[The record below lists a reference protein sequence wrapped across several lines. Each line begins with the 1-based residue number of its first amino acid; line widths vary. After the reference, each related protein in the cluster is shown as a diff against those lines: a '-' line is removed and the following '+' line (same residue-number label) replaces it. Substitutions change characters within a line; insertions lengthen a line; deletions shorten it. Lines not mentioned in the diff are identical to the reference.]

1 MRISEAANHQDVI
14 TFDAWLSL
22 AEAIVEQAC
31 NDYMRVLSEKRHS
44 RENVLSRKEIEDFF
58 HSEWF
63 ETLCALDGDT
73 ILHRLQDEH
82 RCAGGRT

>member
-1 MRISEAANHQDVI
+1 MKISEAATHEEVI
-14 TFDAWLSL
+14 ALDAWLSL

-31 NDYMRVLSEKRHS
+31 WDYLQVLSGKCKS
-44 RENVLSRKEIEDFF
+44 RENVLCRKEIEDFF

-63 ETLCALDGDT
+63 EILCALDGDA

>member
-1 MRISEAANHQDVI
+1 MKISEAATHQDVI
-14 TFDAWLSL
+14 TYDAWLSL

-31 NDYMRVLSEKRHS
+31 WDYLQVLSGKRQS
-44 RENVLSRKEIEDFF
+44 RENILCRKEIEAFF

-63 ETLCALDGDT
+63 ETLCALDGET

-82 RCAGGRT
+82 RRAGGRV